1 MPDDVNADDINSI
14 ISATQTSRRFSYRE
28 VGLKYLREMEEH
40 GFVTNE
46 ELANYHGISHV
57 SVSKRVQA
65 AKINSTLIALF
76 PDYEAIPNSYYNRLF
91 RLQKN
96 IEKNLFS
103 LEEVVENTRE
113 EIRDLDISDI
123 AEAQKTVMEKIT
135 TVVEKNLILNH
146 LAKVGI
152 HVNWQLLLIKINM
165 QELAKSSSGR
175 KNPF

>member
-1 MPDDVNADDINSI
+1 ML
-14 ISATQTSRRFSYRE
+14 TQMILIPSYQQHKLLDAFSYRE

-123 AEAQKTVMEKIT
+123 AEAQKNRNGEDY
-135 TVVEKNLILNH
+135 N
-146 LAKVGI
+146 G
-152 HVNWQLLLIKINM
+152 
-165 QELAKSSSGR
+165 S
-175 KNPF
+175 